1 MFAAEVSNLI
11 GNRVKKPRLEGRSY
25 VVPDSILV
33 GNRDQNALESS
44 LAEEEMVSSS
54 AATGPPYCLHSPLT
68 IDRRVHR
75 REACRLPPTP

>member
-1 MFAAEVSNLI
+1 MVLLAAEVSNLI

-44 LAEEEMVSSS
+44 LAEEEMVSLLRF
-54 AATGPPYCLHSPLT
+54 TVPPDCLYSH
-68 IDRRVHR
+68 
-75 REACRLPPTP
+75 